1 MWSKILPL
9 LPLLPAT
16 AVMASPTQSLTPVS
30 ENRIL
35 HVKTCP
41 RSCDK
46 AGSDLEEWSHFHDL
60 EGLAVCPEPVLLSF
74 NLYTPLDDPKSV
86 ISIRACTLGDA
97 STEDNFLAETEYVAP
112 DAKGETN
119 FGPDGPSRRSINET
133 VVGDGATC
141 GLDTPNNTKVTALL
155 SSWDA
160 GRDISDAGL
169 TTPAAESNE
178 NTKPDVGRAIEHLS
192 THVSKDKS
200 CDELITF
207 AYLRGTLVGLYAGG
221 LIDKK
226 KTSASMLK
234 KLASEMKGASSPTAR
249 KALEVCGG
257 HRSSADTFGVVADG
271 SGDFAAVQKIMKTWS
286 NGQCMS
292 DKPEVNSTP
301 LKDSDLWSF
310 DLSPPIESSTSAGR
324 LRKRADCRSI
334 RVVDNDDCGKLASR
348 CGIGGAAF
356 ESFNRGTSNLCS
368 TLKPGQPVCCSSG
381 TLPDVKPKPQ
391 ADGSCA
397 TYAVEANEGCAAVA
411 AKHGLKEQDLEKMN
425 EKTWGWDGCAGGLGL
440 KQRICVSSGKPAI
453 PASYPDAQCGP
464 TKPGSKLPTDGTS
477 LADIN
482 PCPLKV
488 CCNVWGN
495 CGTTSDFCTISKT
508 ATGNPGTSKP
518 GENGCQSSCG
528 TKIVNNSKKPAQ
540 FRKIAYY
547 EAWNFKRPCLNMNV
561 LDVDRSYTHV
571 HFAFAEI
578 SSSMQVVIPDD
589 QKKQWDLFVAAKDY
603 PKKILAFG
611 GWAFS
616 NEGPGAGLFR
626 QAVSPGNRGAFSDR
640 VVKFAKDNG
649 LSGLDFDWEYP
660 GATDIEGSPPG
671 QAEDG
676 ENYYQFLKLV
686 RSKLPSDMTLSIA
699 AASSYWY
706 LRSFPIEKMAEVLDY
721 IVYMTYDF
729 HGQWDVGNKWA
740 MPGCD
745 SGTCLRSH
753 VNSTTTQD
761 SLVMITKA
769 GVPTHKIVVG
779 VTSYGRSF
787 KMSDAGCRGPQCTFL
802 GARNQSP
809 AKKGRC
815 TGEGGYISNFEI
827 DEIIKKGGAIKSWYD
842 AETDSDYLVYER
854 VEWVAYMTETTKSRR
869 ISYYESLN
877 MGGTSDWAVDL
888 QGEGERGEDD
898 GEDSDYEPDPNDDKS
913 LEPCPYS
920 PTTMDNIYNLDF
932 RNEIPPHCVGK
943 YLIPVL
949 HSMLKEVKKRFEE
962 ILGDG
967 YDKYFRLY
975 ADHVFTNR
983 HEALWQLMMDEG
995 NDYFNCEIFSKFPCC
1010 PGCEDLNRHNCHN
1023 CINDC
1028 DVKGSGHPGWEW
1040 RKKKMPCPPDY
1051 SKRGM
1056 DPSKYYMASIFWD
1069 YKSDETKKDF
1079 VNEISTVVGVGEEDI
1094 YYPEHRPH
1102 YKSRLAI
1109 EMCFG
1114 SQPGGDTS
1122 YEAMKGD
1129 CQGEHW
1135 WHNAPTIGT
1144 GFTVEDIF
1152 NPKTEI
1158 SSTLKN
1164 VNIESILAEYELS
1177 VTADEYDGDSFD
1189 LIDALVLPIFMM
1201 YSGLE
1206 HMENVVEMGKD
1217 IEEANK
1223 IALITNLLSAVL
1235 LVVGGFGGVAAGAAS
1250 TGLRLLGRTLVS
1262 LSEAGNTGLGLYTAV
1277 SDPKTIPLLIFG
1289 LIMSGTNLRS
1299 ATNVGK
1305 AAKLRR
1311 DMSAEQI
1318 ARISPQA
1325 SKMAGIASSAQKR
1338 PPKLDLCRYA

>member
-46 AGSDLEEWSHFHDL
+46 AGGDLEEWSHFHDL

-141 GLDTPNNTKVTALL
+141 GLDTPNNIKVTALL

-160 GRDISDAGL
+160 DRDISDVGL

-178 NTKPDVGRAIEHLS
+178 NTKPDVGRAIEQLS
-192 THVSKDKS
+192 AHVSKDKS
-200 CDELITF
+200 CDELISF

-226 KTSASMLK
+226 KTSASMMK

-257 HRSSADTFGVVADG
+257 QRSSADTFGVVADS
-271 SGDFAAVQKIMKTWS
+271 SGDFAAVQKVMKTWS
-286 NGQCMS
+286 NGQCVS

-310 DLSPPIESSTSAGR
+310 DLSPPIEPSTSAGR
-324 LRKRADCRSI
+324 LRKRADCR
-334 RVVDNDDCGKLASR
+334 
-348 CGIGGAAF
+348 
-356 ESFNRGTSNLCS
+356 RGRLTSVRRS
-368 TLKPGQPVCCSSG
+368 SPVSPVCCSSG

-495 CGTTSDFCTISKT
+495 CGTTSDFCPSPRRPR
-508 ATGNPGTSKP
+508 AT
-518 GENGCQSSCG
+518 
-528 TKIVNNSKKPAQ
+528 
-540 FRKIAYY
+540 
-547 EAWNFKRPCLNMNV
+547 L
-561 LDVDRSYTHV
+561 
-571 HFAFAEI
+571 
-578 SSSMQVVIPDD
+578 
-589 QKKQWDLFVAAKDY
+589 KKQWDLFVAAKDY

-626 QAVSPGNRGAFSDR
+626 QAVSPGNREAFSDR

-854 VEWVAYMTETTKSRR
+854 VEWVAYMTEATKSRR

-967 YDKYFRLY
+967 YDKYFGLY
-975 ADHVFTNR
+975 ADHIFTNR

-1010 PGCEDLNRHNCHN
+1010 PGCEALNRHNCHN

-1028 DVKGSGHPGWEW
+1028 DIKWSGHPGWEW

-1051 SKRGM
+1051 SQRGM
-1056 DPSKYYMASIFWD
+1056 DPSRYHMESIFWD

-1102 YKSRLAI
+1102 LKSRLAI

-1114 SQPGGDTS
+1114 SRPGGDTS

-1144 GFTVEDIF
+1144 GFTVEDVF

-1177 VTADEYDGDSFD
+1177 VTADEYDEDSFD

-1206 HMENVVEMGKD
+1206 HMETVVEMGKD

-1235 LVVGGFGGVAAGAAS
+1235 LVLGGFGGVAAGAAS
-1250 TGLRLLGRTLVS
+1250 TGLRLLGRTLVA

-1277 SDPKTIPLLIFG
+1277 SDPTTIPLLIFG